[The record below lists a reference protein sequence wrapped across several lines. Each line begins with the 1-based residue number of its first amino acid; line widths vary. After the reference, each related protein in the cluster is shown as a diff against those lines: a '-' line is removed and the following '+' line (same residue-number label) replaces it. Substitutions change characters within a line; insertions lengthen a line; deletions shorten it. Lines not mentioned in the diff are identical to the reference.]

1 MFLIGELHIVF
12 AFLNGIGKYIQ
23 DSGIDQ
29 TFVEAGLYGPAA
41 LSQIL
46 RGKHMK
52 HGKEARMVMYL
63 CLHKMYMKEF
73 FDQTTRTGKENAIP
87 YISSFIRI
95 SE

>member
-1 MFLIGELHIVF
+1 M
-12 AFLNGIGKYIQ
+12 GKYIQ

-29 TFVEAGLYGPAA
+29 TFIEAGLYGPAA

-46 RGKHMK
+46 RGKHIK
-52 HGKEARMVMYL
+52 YGKKARMVMYL

-73 FDQTTRTGKENAIP
+73 FDQIPRTRRDNAIP

>member
-1 MFLIGELHIVF
+1 M
-12 AFLNGIGKYIQ
+12 GKYIQ

-52 HGKEARMVMYL
+52 HGMEACMVMYL
-63 CLHKMYMKEF
+63 FLHKIYLKEF
-73 FDQTTRTGKENAIP
+73 FDQIPRTRREHAIP

-95 SE
+95 TE